1 MENFIFL
8 AVEKISSVT
17 SGWRREGLPYLL
29 QKIVKKCSGFEK
41 KTKNK
46 NKNGLIVFIYELNFS
61 FEMLVSRW
69 KNREIFPCKDFLS
82 CLVGETF
89 IKVSSFKEVYPSLK
103 KQLVAPL
110 LCRSIFIEKE
120 TLTQVFSLNICQL
133 PTSPLCYFI
142 NIYLATV
149 NTDHQYH

>member
-8 AVEKISSVT
+8 AVEKVSSVT
-17 SGWRREGLPYLL
+17 SGWRREGLPYFL

-133 PTSPLCYFI
+133 SASPLSYI
-142 NIYLATV
+142 TSLLL
-149 NTDHQYH
+149 H